1 MQWDFDRA
9 NTMVRQVLTRFLQII
24 YFDRKVTGASV

>member
-1 MQWDFDRA
+1 MQQNFDRA
-9 NTMVRQVLTRFLQII
+9 NAMVRHILTRFLQRI